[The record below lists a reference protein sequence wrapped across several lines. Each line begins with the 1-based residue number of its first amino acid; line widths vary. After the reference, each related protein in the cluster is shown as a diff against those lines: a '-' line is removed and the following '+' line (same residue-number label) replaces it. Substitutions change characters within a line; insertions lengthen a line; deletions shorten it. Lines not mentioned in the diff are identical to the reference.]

1 MAGSRRSIAPAP
13 ALADALLALNAAP
26 IDRASICRLALD
38 AEAWVDAS
46 AGDVANG
53 TALAA
58 RLGVPARTLAVAR
71 TAVRAAA
78 AVADAERAAAAA
90 VGARVLTRLDADY
103 PAALRH
109 LPLPPPVLYCRG
121 TLPASFGDE
130 AEAAVAIVGSR
141 HPTAYGREAAWLFG
155 RDLARA
161 GVVVV
166 SGFARGVDAA
176 AHRGALAG
184 GGATVAVLGCGV
196 DVAYPAEHH
205 PALADEVAAQG
216 ALLAEL
222 PLGTPPRKLHFP
234 VRNRLIAALTRAT
247 VVVEAAMRS
256 GSLITARCALDL
268 GRDVLALP
276 GRIFD
281 DTAMGANALLAD
293 GARPALHPRDVAR
306 RARHR
311 RRGARARRAAAAS
324 RPRRAAVGSTA
335 RRRGARRRRARV
347 ALRGAHRRNPRRA
360 ARARARGL
368 DRAAAGTALLQ
379 ARLTGPLDDRA
390 KPVC

>member
-1 MAGSRRSIAPAP
+1 MARSRRSAAPAP
-13 ALADALLALNAAP
+13 ALDDALLALNAAP

-46 AGDVANG
+46 TADVANG

-90 VGARVLTRLDADY
+90 LGARVLTGLDADY

-121 TLPASFGDE
+121 MLPACFGDE
-130 AEAAVAIVGSR
+130 AAPAVAIVGSR

-155 RDLARA
+155 RDVARA

-184 GGATVAVLGCGV
+184 GGTTIAVLGCGV

-205 PALADEVAAQG
+205 PALADEVAAHG

-293 GARPALHPRDVAR
+293 GARPALHPRDVL
-306 RARHR
+306 
-311 RRGARARRAAAAS
+311 AA
-324 RPRRAAVGSTA
+324 
-335 RRRGARRRRARV
+335 
-347 ALRGAHRRNPRRA
+347 L
-360 ARARARGL
+360 GL
-368 DRAAAGTALLQ
+368 DRIGIDGAAPAPDTPPPLPGLG
-379 ARLTGPLDDRA
+379 ARLWEALPVGAVRGADELASRCAAPIDETLAELLELELAGWIARLPGPLYCRRA
-390 KPVC
+390 